1 MLGQGYVSTR
11 TLKTHS
17 PLKLWFS
24 IVLMYAGTQ
33 CIVQYCRCKCVK
45 SCNGYSAYVLTFS
58 TAGLPS
64 PPPPPSLPQCC
75 LSSWGYTVCTHAV
88 GLVASNSHLLK
99 IFKCLLILKWSHSKS
114 MCWGKSRCPNLD
126 VLIRVVAHTPFWV

>member
-1 MLGQGYVSTR
+1 MYVYTDISHGCLSQGVLGQGYVSTR

-33 CIVQYCRCKCVK
+33 CIVHSCRCKCVK
-45 SCNGYSAYVLTFS
+45 SCNRYSAYVLTFS

-64 PPPPPSLPQCC
+64 PPLLSLSLSAVC
-75 LSSWGYTVCTHAV
+75 LHGGTLYVHMQWG
-88 GLVASNSHLLK
+88 
-99 IFKCLLILKWSHSKS
+99 
-114 MCWGKSRCPNLD
+114 
-126 VLIRVVAHTPFWV
+126 